1 MTVESKGL
9 PSHSMDEDHNLTFNR
24 LSHAAEELWL
34 KTGWEGKGDTP

>member
-1 MTVESKGL
+1 
-9 PSHSMDEDHNLTFNR
+9 MDEDHNLTFNR